1 MHRDLKP
8 ENVLLT
14 DKTPTADVL
23 IVDFG
28 LGRFVKRLDEMMD
41 TICGTHSY
49 LAPELVHCDRGDLE
63 GYTRAVDSWGV
74 GLTMCNL
81 DARRAAPVRALVPV
95 SARCIPRQALR
106 RYITLFGFNP
116 FVRDTNMATQQAIIT
131 GQFGYPHNSN
141 VSAEAKDM
149 LSKLMK
155 LDPRKR
161 VLPEDAL
168 QHQWFHMQAWLRPRS
183 PTPMAVAKSHA
194 RHTPAECAA
203 SLRSH
208 PAWRTWTSR
217 PTCLRRGARSAPGA
231 TTTHPPTPRPPR
243 RAPSADPSLLP
254 PTSAATA
261 VNRLKNLV
269 GAGSGRASGVDTDE
283 EMATAAART
292 TISGE

>member
-1 MHRDLKP
+1 MEDEEGAEDAEVRSIITSPDGPRPQQLRSGRDFWQLYEKG
-8 ENVLLT
+8 ET
-14 DKTPTADVL
+14 
-23 IVDFG
+23 
-28 LGRFVKRLDEMMD
+28 LGRGHF
-41 TICGTHSY
+41 
-49 LAPELVHCDRGDLE
+49 
-63 GYTRAVDSWGV
+63 
-74 GLTMCNL
+74 
-81 DARRAAPVRALVPV
+81 
-95 SARCIPRQALR
+95 
-106 RYITLFGFNP
+106 
-116 FVRDTNMATQQAIIT
+116 
-131 GQFGYPHNSN
+131 
-141 VSAEAKDM
+141 AK
-149 LSKLMK
+149 
-155 LDPRKR
+155 
-161 VLPEDAL
+161 V

-194 RHTPAECAA
+194 RHTPAVCAA

>member
-1 MHRDLKP
+1 MEQIISLWEFLAHSS
-8 ENVLLT
+8 LL
-14 DKTPTADVL
+14 
-23 IVDFG
+23 
-28 LGRFVKRLDEMMD
+28 
-41 TICGTHSY
+41 Y
-49 LAPELVHCDRGDLE
+49 LRKSAP
-63 GYTRAVDSWGV
+63 
-74 GLTMCNL
+74 
-81 DARRAAPVRALVPV
+81 ARR
-95 SARCIPRQALR
+95 
-106 RYITLFGFNP
+106 
-116 FVRDTNMATQQAIIT
+116 
-131 GQFGYPHNSN
+131 
-141 VSAEAKDM
+141 
-149 LSKLMK
+149 
-155 LDPRKR
+155 
-161 VLPEDAL
+161 
-168 QHQWFHMQAWLRPRS
+168 
-183 PTPMAVAKSHA
+183 
-194 RHTPAECAA
+194 A